1 MADPAMLIEIELVH
15 ADAGQRVVRA
25 RAIAAE
31 GCLAMALGEAATAE
45 EAEDKARTR
54 LAAQLEA
61 QTGQP
66 PQHSNPPQRN
76 SQPQRSSQPQRD
88 KQFQPSS
95 EPQSSTANESSPGE
109 QPLASPPGPPAP
121 AEQEPQADPEDW
133 SSELASLDL
142 QLQRLG
148 WSREQE
154 STYLARAFGHG
165 SRSRLTTYADLVTYL
180 KALEAMPSGAEP
192 GSAAVPLKRSD
203 LLSQCD
209 LMLRQLGWDAARGR
223 QLLETQFGRSSRQQ
237 LSDSQLLEFNMVLEG
252 ELISST
258 QILEPDR
265 GCAAPTGWN
274 PGLNAVDSGS
284 PA

>member
-1 MADPAMLIEIELVH
+1 MLIEIELLH

-25 RAIAAE
+25 SAIAAE

-45 EAEDKARTR
+45 DAEDNARTR

-66 PQHSNPPQRN
+66 PQ
-76 SQPQRSSQPQRD
+76 RD

-95 EPQSSTANESSPGE
+95 EPQSSAANESSPGE
-109 QPLASPPGPPAP
+109 LSLAAPPGPPAP

-133 SSELASLDL
+133 SSELANLDL

-223 QLLETQFGRSSRQQ
+223 QLLDTQFGCSSRQQ

-258 QILEPDR
+258 QILQPDR
-265 GCAAPTGWN
+265 GRAAPTG
-274 PGLNAVDSGS
+274 
-284 PA
+284 

>member
-1 MADPAMLIEIELVH
+1 MLIEIELVH

-25 RAIAAE
+25 SAIAAE

-61 QTGQP
+61 QTEQP
-66 PQHSNPPQRN
+66 PQHSNPPR
-76 SQPQRSSQPQRD
+76 RSSQPQRD

-95 EPQSSTANESSPGE
+95 EPQSSTTSESSTGE
-109 QPLASPPGPPAP
+109 QSLASPPGPPAP

-209 LMLRQLGWDAARGR
+209 QMLRQLGWDAARGR
-223 QLLETQFGRSSRQQ
+223 HLLETQFGRSSRQQ

-258 QILEPDR
+258 QIPEPDR
-265 GCAAPTGWN
+265 GCAAPTG
-274 PGLNAVDSGS
+274 
-284 PA
+284 